1 MMKFSCYVLTLALVW
16 AAGLATAQE
25 LTAEE
30 AAQVIARVGDEEITA
45 GDFARDLQFRLAQM
59 KATTGKEVQAD
70 LRIRR
75 ALMNELI
82 QERVLS
88 IAARN
93 ADVTVDDATLD
104 AEFTERKDIF
114 DSEEAYQAYLGALKL
129 TEDELKRHMR
139 ARLRIKAFIDA
150 ETGPIEASAE
160 EIEEYYAL
168 LKSQGTMTRTNDTRD
183 IAVILFR
190 AKGGTDESWRDAEER
205 AKAARERL
213 TAGEAFADLAKELSE
228 DPNTA
233 PDGGKLVEMQVGSF
247 YPELEE
253 AMSELSI
260 GDVSAPVRSVMG
272 WYLITV
278 LEENRPGIVPLEK
291 VADMI
296 ENQIVERERKAKIKE
311 IVAEAQK
318 LIRVEIVK
326 AEDAPEDVEAAPVS
340 Q

>member
-1 MMKFSCYVLTLALVW
+1 MMRILSYVLTVALVW
-16 AAGLATAQE
+16 ATGLASAQE
-25 LTAEE
+25 LTLQE
-30 AAQVIARVGDEEITA
+30 ASQVIARVGDEEITA
-45 GDFARDLQFRLAQM
+45 GDFARDLQVRLAQM

-88 IAARN
+88 IASRN
-93 ADVTVDDATLD
+93 ADITVEDATLE
-104 AEFTERKDIF
+104 AEFKERKDIF
-114 DSEEAYQAYLGALKL
+114 DSEEAYQAYLDALKL
-129 TEDELKRHMR
+129 TEAGLKEHMR
-139 ARLRIKAFIDA
+139 ARLRIKAFIDR
-150 ETGPIEASAE
+150 ETGPIEASEA

-168 LKSQGTMTRTNDTRD
+168 MKSQGTMTRTNDTRD

-190 AKGGTDESWRDAEER
+190 AKGGTDESWREAEDR

-213 TAGEAFADLAKELSE
+213 SSGEAFSALAKELSD

-247 YPELEE
+247 YPELED
-253 AMSELSI
+253 AMSKLSI
-260 GDVSAPVRSVMG
+260 GEVSPPVRSVMG

-291 VADMI
+291 VSEMI
-296 ENQIVERERKAKIKE
+296 ASQIVERERKAKVKE

-326 AEDAPEDVEAAPVS
+326 TEAPAAEAEAAPVS

>member
-1 MMKFSCYVLTLALVW
+1 MLKFPCYVLTLALVW
-16 AAGLATAQE
+16 ASGLATAQE
-25 LTAEE
+25 LTVEE

-45 GDFARDLQFRLAQM
+45 WDFARDLQFRLAQM

-93 ADVTVDDATLD
+93 ADVSVDDTTLD
-104 AEFTERKDIF
+104 AEFKERKDIF
-114 DSEEAYQAYLGALKL
+114 DSEEAYQAYLDALKL
-129 TEDELKRHMR
+129 TEEQLKDHMR
-139 ARLRIKAFIDA
+139 ARLRIQAFIDA
-150 ETGPIEASAE
+150 ETGPIEASAT

-168 LKSQGTMTRTNDTRD
+168 MKSQGTMTRTNDTRD

-190 AKGGTDESWRDAEER
+190 AKGGTDESWRSAEER
-205 AKAARERL
+205 ANAARERL
-213 TAGEAFADLAKELSE
+213 TGGEDFAALAKELSD

-233 PDGGKLVEMQVGSF
+233 PDGGKLLEMQVGSF

-253 AMSELSI
+253 AMSKLSI
-260 GDVSAPVRSVMG
+260 GEVSPPVRSVMG
-272 WYLITV
+272 WYLITI
-278 LEENRPGIVPLEK
+278 LEENRPGIVPMEK
-291 VADMI
+291 VSDMI
-296 ENQIVERERKAKIKE
+296 KSQIVERERKAKIKD

-326 AEDAPEDVEAAPVS
+326 VEEPEAGAAIAPLS

>member
-1 MMKFSCYVLTLALVW
+1 MIKFPCYVVTVALVW
-16 AAGLATAQE
+16 AIGLAPAQE
-25 LTAEE
+25 LTLKE
-30 AAQVIARVGDEEITA
+30 ASQVIARVGDEEITA
-45 GDFARDLQFRLAQM
+45 GDFARDLQVRLAQM

-88 IAARN
+88 IASRN
-93 ADVTVDDATLD
+93 ADVTVDDAALE
-104 AEFTERKDIF
+104 AEFKERKEIF
-114 DSEEAYQAYLGALKL
+114 DSEEAYEAYLDALRL
-129 TEDELKRHMR
+129 TEAGLKEHMR
-139 ARLRIKAFIDA
+139 ARLRIKAFIDR
-150 ETGPIEASAE
+150 ETGPIEASDA
-160 EIEEYYAL
+160 EIEEFYAL
-168 LKSQGTMTRTNDTRD
+168 MKSQGTMTRTNDTRD

-190 AKGGTDESWRDAEER
+190 AKGGTDESWRAAEER
-205 AKAARERL
+205 ATAARERL
-213 TAGEAFADLAKELSE
+213 AAGEVFAELAKELSE

-253 AMSELSI
+253 AMSKLPI
-260 GDVSAPVRSVMG
+260 GEVSPPVRSVMG
-272 WYLITV
+272 WYLITI

-291 VADMI
+291 VSDMI
-296 ENQIVERERKAKIKE
+296 ATQIVERERKAKVKE

-326 AEDAPEDVEAAPVS
+326 TDALEAEADVAPVS